1 MPDRLPPLTALRA
14 FDAAARHMSFAKA
27 AEELN
32 VTPAALS
39 FQIKS
44 LEEHL
49 GAPLFHRLPRAV
61 RLTQAGEA
69 LAPGLA
75 AGFEAMQ
82 AAWRSTVQATRTNV
96 LVVTAGPAFT
106 SKWLVPRIF
115 GFASAHPE
123 IELRFAASLKFLD
136 FARDGIDVA
145 IRFGYGPDEGLFAEP
160 LGLEWMTPAMSPA
173 MAERYRRPE
182 DLLTA
187 PLIFDDSI
195 DFLRPRCDWPTWFRA
210 EGIEVP
216 ALTGAHFS
224 NADHAIDAAL
234 SGVGV
239 VLGRASLMARDVNE
253 GRLVAPF
260 ATGLTTRANFRFVC
274 PRGAEARAPVAAFRA
289 WLKAESEAINPLRE
303 GRRLVSV
310 EEME

>member
-1 MPDRLPPLTALRA
+1 
-14 FDAAARHMSFAKA
+14 
-27 AEELN
+27 
-32 VTPAALS
+32 
-39 FQIKS
+39 
-44 LEEHL
+44 
-49 GAPLFHRLPRAV
+49 
-61 RLTQAGEA
+61 
-69 LAPGLA
+69 
-75 AGFEAMQ
+75 
-82 AAWRSTVQATRTNV
+82 
-96 LVVTAGPAFT
+96 
-106 SKWLVPRIF
+106 
-115 GFASAHPE
+115 
-123 IELRFAASLKFLD
+123 
-136 FARDGIDVA
+136 
-145 IRFGYGPDEGLFAEP
+145 
-160 LGLEWMTPAMSPA
+160 

-289 WLKAESEAINPLRE
+289 WLKAES
-303 GRRLVSV
+303 
-310 EEME
+310 